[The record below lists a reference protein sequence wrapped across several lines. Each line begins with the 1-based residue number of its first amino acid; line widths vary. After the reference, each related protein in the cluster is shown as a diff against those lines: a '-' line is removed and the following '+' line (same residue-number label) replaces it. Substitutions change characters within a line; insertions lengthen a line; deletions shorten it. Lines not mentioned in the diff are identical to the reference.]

1 MKKTTHNLY
10 DTPEQQ
16 HYKKKYLA
24 RKLEE
29 QEADKL
35 INDFTYIP
43 SDAVP
48 YPSPMDEKRTM

>member
-10 DTPEQQ
+10 APVEQQ

-29 QEADKL
+29 RDADKQ
-35 INDFTYIP
+35 INDYTYTP
-43 SDAVP
+43 SDEVP
-48 YPSPMDEKRTM
+48 DTQTVAEKRPM